1 MNRSSLRVVITIL
14 GLITALVHGVL
25 LSISMGR
32 LDLLFTLNGLGYLV
46 LVAAFFFNP
55 SIVAGRRRLL
65 SYAFMAFAAVT
76 IVAWVILGK
85 PYTMLGYITKID
97 ELLLIAALAMNLR
110 NET

>member
-1 MNRSSLRVVITIL
+1 MNRSSLRIAITIL
-14 GLITALVHGVL
+14 GLITAFVHGVL
-25 LSISMGR
+25 LNISMGHI
-32 LDLLFTLNGLGYLV
+32 DLLFTLNSLGYLA

-76 IVAWVILGK
+76 VLAWVAIGAR
-85 PYTMLGYITKID
+85 TTLGYATKVD

-110 NET
+110 NEA